1 MNEWELGMKKR
12 ERRRRELFEMLET
25 LLKSA
30 EIFNILKYKII
41 FSKEIKC

>member
-1 MNEWELGMKKR
+1 MRGMLGMR
-12 ERRRRELFEMLET
+12 ERERERERTFEMLET